1 MLKVDFHSPDF
12 LPDCGLT
19 FVIIGARY
27 KGNWIFIR
35 HKHRKAYELPA
46 GHINH
51 SEEAGDAARRELEE
65 ETGALKYT
73 IECIATYT
81 VSEDGKARA
90 GRLYYAVV
98 RAMSEEVDDNE
109 VDEVLLCG
117 SLPQELSFPY
127 VQAALFAYLEK
138 YHARQINSR

>member
-12 LPDCGLT
+12 LPAYGLT
-19 FVIIGARY
+19 FVIIGARH
-27 KGNWIFIR
+27 KNNWIFIR
-35 HKHRKAYELPA
+35 NKRRKAYELPA

-51 SEEAGDAARRELEE
+51 SEDADDAARRELEE

-81 VSEDGKARA
+81 VSEEGRDRA

-98 RAMSEEVDDNE
+98 GVMGGEVDDNE

-117 SLPQELSFPY
+117 SLPQKLSFPC
-127 VQAALFAYLEK
+127 VQAVLFAYLEK
-138 YHARQINSR
+138 YHACQINSR